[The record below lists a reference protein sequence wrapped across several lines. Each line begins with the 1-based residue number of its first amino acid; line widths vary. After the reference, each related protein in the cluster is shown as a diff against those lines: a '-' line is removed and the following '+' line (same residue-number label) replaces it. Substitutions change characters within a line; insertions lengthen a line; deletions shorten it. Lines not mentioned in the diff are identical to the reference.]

1 MGRYGNVMLING
13 ETEFSGQAAV
23 GEVVRLYVVNTA
35 NTRIFNFAIRGARA
49 KLVGGDSGRYE
60 RETFID
66 EVLLAPSERAVIDV
80 LFDSPGEVQ
89 LEHRTP
95 DHTYQLG
102 GFTVTEGTAG
112 AAAGAFEQLRTDP
125 ELTAEHRSLA
135 HDIERPPDKVLAF
148 FSLMPLLYGGRRH
161 ARRPPTPARCT
172 RRSPRPSQGPAPSAG

>member
-13 ETEFSGQAAV
+13 ETQFSGQAAA

-35 NTRIFNFAIRGARA
+35 NTRIFNFAVRGARA

-80 LFDSPGEVQ
+80 LFDTPGQVR

-95 DHTYQLG
+95 DHTYDLG
-102 GFTVTEGTAG
+102 AFTVSDGAPG
-112 AAAGAFEQLRTDP
+112 AAAGSFEVLRTDP
-125 ELTAEHRSLA
+125 ELTAEHQSIG
-135 HDIERPPDKVLAF
+135 HDTERQPDKVLAF
-148 FSLMPLLYGGRRH
+148 YSLMPLLYGATTR
-161 ARRPPTPARCT
+161 RRPPTPARCT
-172 RRSPRPSQGPAPSAG
+172 PRSPPPNRGPAPGAG

>member
-1 MGRYGNVMLING
+1 MGRFGNVMLING
-13 ETEFSGQAAV
+13 ETEFSGEAAA

-80 LFDSPGEVQ
+80 LFDRPGEVR

-95 DHTYQLG
+95 GHVYDLG
-102 GFTVTEGTAG
+102 GFSVAEGAP
-112 AAAGAFEQLRTDP
+112 A
-125 ELTAEHRSLA
+125 
-135 HDIERPPDKVLAF
+135 RPP
-148 FSLMPLLYGGRRH
+148 GRSRSC
-161 ARRPPTPARCT
+161 APTPN
-172 RRSPRPSQGPAPSAG
+172 